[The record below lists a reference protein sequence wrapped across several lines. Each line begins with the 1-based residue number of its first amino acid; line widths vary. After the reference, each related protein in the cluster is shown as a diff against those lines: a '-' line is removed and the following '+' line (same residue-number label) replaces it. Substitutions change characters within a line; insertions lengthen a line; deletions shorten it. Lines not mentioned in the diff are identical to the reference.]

1 MSKQELERRLENFLP
16 KQFVDRFE
24 ISEIV
29 TGDLQVKLTLKPN
42 TPITERFIALLETA
56 VHRKFGSLSFFR
68 VRRNVFII
76 RFILERNYN
85 DDSATDRIQELPF
98 PYACT
103 GQEALI
109 RSPALFAPPSKCRT
123 SRWDY

>member
-68 VRRNVFII
+68 VRRNVFIN
-76 RFILERNYN
+76 RFTL
-85 DDSATDRIQELPF
+85 
-98 PYACT
+98 YA
-103 GQEALI
+103 
-109 RSPALFAPPSKCRT
+109 
-123 SRWDY
+123 